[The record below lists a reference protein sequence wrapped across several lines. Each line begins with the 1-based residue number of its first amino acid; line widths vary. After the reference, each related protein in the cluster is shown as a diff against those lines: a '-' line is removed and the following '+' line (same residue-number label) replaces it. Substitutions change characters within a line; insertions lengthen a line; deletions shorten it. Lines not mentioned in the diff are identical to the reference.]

1 MGRTRKTR
9 KSGWALV
16 LGSALALSALGC
28 GEKDFANR
36 PRPPVPV
43 ELTGVIQEDKVT
55 VSPNGERGKLGA
67 GPFLITISNQT
78 KNSHTLTLEGESI
91 RERVGPV
98 NPLDTATIQKTL
110 PPGEYEVR
118 AGSKVAMER
127 EILPAALQIGEQRP
141 NSNDRL
147 LLP

>member
-1 MGRTRKTR
+1 MAG
-9 KSGWALV
+9 
-16 LGSALALSALGC
+16 ALALLVVGC
-28 GEKDFANR
+28 GGEDFENR

-55 VSPNGERGKLGA
+55 VSPSKVGA
-67 GPFLITISNQT
+67 GPILITLSNQT
-78 KNSHTLTLEGESI
+78 DAAHTVTLEGESV

-110 PPGEYEVR
+110 EQGSYEVS
-118 AGSKVAMER
+118 AGSERAVER
-127 EILPAALQIGEQRP
+127 EIRPATLTIGRP
-141 NSNDRL
+141 RKNSSDEL

>member
-9 KSGWALV
+9 SFGWALLLGGV
-16 LGSALALSALGC
+16 LAFSAPGC
-28 GEKDFANR
+28 GEDDFANK

-43 ELTGVIQEDKVT
+43 ELTGVIQDDKVT
-55 VSPNGERGKLGA
+55 ISPNGQGGRLGA
-67 GPFLITISNQT
+67 GPVRITVSNQT
-78 KNSHTLTLEGESI
+78 EDAHTLTLEGESI

-110 PPGEYEVR
+110 PSGEYEVR
-118 AGSKVAMER
+118 AGSDVAVEK
-127 EILPAALQIGEQRP
+127 EIAPATLQIGEQRP